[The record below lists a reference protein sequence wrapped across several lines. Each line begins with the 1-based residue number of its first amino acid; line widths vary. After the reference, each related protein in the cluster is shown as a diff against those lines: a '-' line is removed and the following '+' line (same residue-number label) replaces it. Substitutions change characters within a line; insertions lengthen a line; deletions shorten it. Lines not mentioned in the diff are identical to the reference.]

1 MRDWR
6 KDSSEPGV
14 SSISGPSIAATPSIR
29 RISLKMSGD
38 SIVRD
43 IPEIIKRDWAYGEL
57 LVSM

>member
-14 SSISGPSIAATPSIR
+14 SVSDPSIAATPSIR
-29 RISLKMSGD
+29 RISLKMSAH

-43 IPEIIKRDWAYGEL
+43 IPENTKRDWAYGEL

>member
-1 MRDWR
+1 MRNWR

-14 SSISGPSIAATPSIR
+14 SISGPSIAATPSIR
-29 RISLKMSGD
+29 RISLKMSVD

>member
-14 SSISGPSIAATPSIR
+14 SISGPSIM